1 MRTLVLGLGNDLA
14 GDDAVGVLAAR
25 ALATLLEDRD
35 DVVVLDTAAS
45 GMALLDVLAGYE
57 RAVLVDAIATGERP
71 VGAIARFELAEV
83 GHVVAPSLHQ
93 AGLAE
98 VAAMAERL
106 GLSFPASTVVFAV
119 EVADPFTVGAP
130 IGEAVVRAI
139 DDVVRLVLAQ
149 LRAWRVI
156 TVRPV

>member
-25 ALATLLEDRD
+25 ALATLLEDPD

-45 GMALLDVLAGYE
+45 GMALLDVLAGYD

-71 VGAIARFELAEV
+71 VGAIARFELADV
-83 GHVVAPSLHQ
+83 GHVVAPRLHQ

-98 VAAMAERL
+98 VAAMAER
-106 GLSFPASTVVFAV
+106 
-119 EVADPFTVGAP
+119 
-130 IGEAVVRAI
+130 
-139 DDVVRLVLAQ
+139 
-149 LRAWRVI
+149 
-156 TVRPV
+156 